1 MKVAIPATDA
11 RTGAVPAGRFTPLQ
25 ELADRSPRV
34 HQLRGLSAR
43 GPLQRMTVTINADS
57 VITEAAQHIE
67 RSTDADFDIASA
79 ALSALKPDETLNIV
93 SHGYHS
99 MTKPVEDLGGMPNL
113 SPMLMGGITPYDL
126 VHMLMERGWPK
137 EHRGTIDLR
146 ACMTGADSLLPNFA
160 ELFIQALRDAGRANP
175 VVGYQHLSKTTG
187 DGEEEAQKTTV
198 SKMMAMASSLDPSDD
213 AAVAYAEQ
221 ACVLFESRDPT
232 LAPQRALY
240 DKTAKSGPTL
250 AIGLPAEGS
259 PTSREEWMVYSQY
272 HAIRS
277 RNMDV
282 LNAVRRETADRMALM
297 EKPPSRDHRVAFP
310 VDAVLRGGVGAHAQ
324 ALDLARI
331 AVKYRE
337 NPSGSGKSSAD
348 AMGLDDLMAMFANL
362 PAMGGGEEKQAK
374 SEEID
379 LDSMFGDEELDVE
392 AMFAG
397 VQVPGSE
404 NPVPNTEKTL
414 EDELDDL
421 MGEDDGSLPDY
432 LRDFNTG
439 TGSGGDA
446 STGGTG

>member
-57 VITEAAQHIE
+57 VITEAAQQIE

-99 MTKPVEDLGGMPNL
+99 MTKPVDDLGGMPNL

-126 VHMLMERGWPK
+126 VQMLMERGWPK

-146 ACMTGADSLLPNFA
+146 ACMTGADSLLPSFA

-187 DGEEEAQKTTV
+187 YGEEEAQKTTV

-221 ACVLFESRDPT
+221 ACALFESRDPT

-324 ALDLARI
+324 
-331 AVKYRE
+331 
-337 NPSGSGKSSAD
+337 
-348 AMGLDDLMAMFANL
+348 GLDDLMAMFANL
-362 PAMGGGEEKQAK
+362 PAMGGGAERQAK